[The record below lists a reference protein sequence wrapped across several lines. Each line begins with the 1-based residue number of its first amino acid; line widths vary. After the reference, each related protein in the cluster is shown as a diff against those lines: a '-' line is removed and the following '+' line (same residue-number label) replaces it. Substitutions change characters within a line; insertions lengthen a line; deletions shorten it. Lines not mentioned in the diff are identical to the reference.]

1 VEVKVKTR
9 DMISSLFW
17 MAMGIGISYGG
28 YDLDVGSMHDPGA
41 GFMLFWVGLIMIGL
55 SLIILIKAVREKGV
69 KGELNVLWKEIRW
82 QKVIYVLA
90 SLFVY
95 AYVLTPLGF
104 ILTTTLLLIF
114 LFKAVEPQKWSWAIL
129 GAVVCTLAA
138 YGLFHFWLGCQLP
151 QGLLGV

>member
-1 VEVKVKTR
+1 MKSR

-17 MAMGIGISYGG
+17 MAIGIGISYGG
-28 YDLDVGSMHDPGA
+28 YDLDVGRLHDPGA
-41 GFMLFWVGLIMIGL
+41 GFMFFWVGLIMIGL

-69 KGELNVLWKEIRW
+69 KGELNVLWEEIRW
-82 QKVIYVLA
+82 KKVISVLA
-90 SLFVY
+90 SLFLY

-129 GAVVCTLAA
+129 LAIVSTLAA
-138 YGLFHFWLGCQLP
+138 YGLFHTWLGCQLP